1 MSDVKTYIKNT
12 TIYNYQNYGS
22 ILYQSDDE
30 NKSFQGVE
38 NDSTKEMLK
47 VDKKLRSLN
56 DNETIMI
63 DLNEEKHLEG
73 QKSWL
78 MSVSNLKAFYLD
90 H

>member
-1 MSDVKTYIKNT
+1 M
-12 TIYNYQNYGS
+12 YNYQNHG
-22 ILYQSDDE
+22 ISDDE

-47 VDKKLRSLN
+47 VDKKLRSFN

-73 QKSWL
+73 QKS
-78 MSVSNLKAFYLD
+78 
-90 H
+90 